1 MSKRT
6 APNAIG
12 DANDLSQLS
21 SIVVDKRN
29 GKRSGAKKSRRNRH
43 YEKQLIKN
51 ALSAGLLD
59 RRQLLDDDAEP
70 ASNPGAGGD

>member
-1 MSKRT
+1 VSKRT

-12 DANDLSQLS
+12 DADDLSQLS
-21 SIVVDKRN
+21 TIVVDKRN

-51 ALSAGLLD
+51 AISAGLLD
-59 RRQLLDDDAEP
+59 RSSIPADD
-70 ASNPGAGGD
+70 

>member
-1 MSKRT
+1 MGKRT

-29 GKRSGAKKSRRNRH
+29 GKRSGAKKARRNRH

-59 RRQLLDDDAEP
+59 RRQLQNDDAEG
-70 ASNPGAGGD
+70 GADGE

>member
-12 DANDLSQLS
+12 DADDLSQLS
-21 SIVVDKRN
+21 TIVVDKRN

-51 ALSAGLLD
+51 AISAGLLD
-59 RRQLLDDDAEP
+59 RSSIPADD
-70 ASNPGAGGD
+70 

>member
-12 DANDLSQLS
+12 DADDLSQLS
-21 SIVVDKRN
+21 TIVVDKRN

-51 ALSAGLLD
+51 AISAGLLD
-59 RRQLLDDDAEP
+59 RSSISADD
-70 ASNPGAGGD
+70 

>member
-1 MSKRT
+1 MGKRT

-12 DANDLSQLS
+12 DADDLSQLS
-21 SIVVDKRN
+21 TIVVDKRN

-51 ALSAGLLD
+51 AISAGLLD
-59 RRQLLDDDAEP
+59 RSSISADD
-70 ASNPGAGGD
+70 